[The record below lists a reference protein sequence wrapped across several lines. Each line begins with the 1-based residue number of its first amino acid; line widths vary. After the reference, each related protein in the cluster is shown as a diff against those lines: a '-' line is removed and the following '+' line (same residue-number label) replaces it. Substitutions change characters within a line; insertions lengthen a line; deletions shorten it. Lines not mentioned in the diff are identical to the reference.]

1 MRSLN
6 VIQAASIVCAIG
18 VALSSFLPTFI
29 RDLHASRLTEA
40 IDNVSAISKSAIAYS
55 EGRDLAGSF
64 PAPAPLTPAE
74 VPRGVVVTDPQGT
87 WDHPSWKALSFEVL
101 VPHRFSYS
109 FDVTVDPARISFSA
123 QAHGDLNGDGLTST
137 FEVRGERRPG
147 QSAELIPGMLINR
160 EVE

>member
-1 MRSLN
+1 MASLN
-6 VIQAASIVCAIG
+6 IVQAAGLFCAVG
-18 VALSSFLPTFI
+18 VALASFLPTFI

-40 IDNVSAISKSAIAYS
+40 MDSVNAISKSAIAYS

-64 PAPAPLTPAE
+64 PSPAPLTPAE
-74 VPRGVVVTDPQGT
+74 VPRGVVVTDTPGT
-87 WDHPSWKALSFEVL
+87 WDHPTWKALSFDMQ

-109 FDVTVDPARISFSA
+109 FDVSVDPARISFSA

-147 QSAELIPGMLINR
+147 QSAVLLPGMLINR

>member
-1 MRSLN
+1 MRSTN
-6 VIQAASIVCAIG
+6 VVQLAAIIMLIG
-18 VALSSFLPTFI
+18 VALAAFLPTFI

-40 IDNVSAISKSAIAYS
+40 MDNLNSISKSAVAYS

-64 PAPAPLTPAE
+64 PSPAPLTPAE
-74 VPRGVVVTDPQGT
+74 VPRGVVVTDASGT
-87 WDHPSWKALSFEVL
+87 WEHPSWKALAFEIQA
-101 VPHRFSYS
+101 PHRFSYS
-109 FDVTVDPARISFSA
+109 FDVAVDPSRISFSA

-147 QSAELIPGMLINR
+147 QAAAIVPGMLINR